1 MDWTIF
7 LLRILP
13 CLLVAGLLGTLI
25 GWLLGRIFG
34 SANSTELVTEWEG
47 KLRHRDQE
55 LGSMRGDLSA
65 ANAKVNSLQSEM
77 ATLAETIKTRDKWVS
92 ELETKQKA
100 IETDLNDRISE
111 LDELKADTDKEKADL
126 KTKLENALAASKAE
140 TESLRVRVAEAEG
153 AAKIAQKAERELATL
168 RGSFTGKEQ
177 ELAKALFRLK
187 NLEPLTAQIKEHE
200 SAAAA
205 LKAQIKELEAQ
216 TLSAKSKDGEI
227 AKLRQKV
234 TELEPLA
241 VQLKSRDGQLSELQ
255 AKLGGSAKALIGN
268 DSELKSLR
276 VRMTEIEG
284 LSEHANNQL
293 KDRDS
298 ELARLRLKIGELK
311 ALSGQLAERESEIS
325 ELRKQV
331 GTMAGLTQQLSEREA
346 RLAQLQAS
354 LDDSQQKY
362 HTFEA
367 EIGTL
372 RQNLVGKEADLT
384 GLFSRIAL
392 LEPLNDQVADLN
404 DKLRKSTTGSESETG
419 SLQKRSAELES
430 LTGQAGERES
440 LIAKLRLQLS
450 ELAPLTLEVQS
461 REARIREFDNLIK
474 SRDSELVQLNA
485 HNQELAAKLQTL
497 SAEKE
502 SELAPLRLQV
512 REIAGLNKQ
521 VEESN
526 RLAATVREK
535 DQEIARLRARTTEL
549 EMMAREVKESK
560 ANVSAAS
567 AMPPSN
573 NEKDDLKKIF
583 GIGPVLE
590 KLLNSHGIYC
600 FQQIAEWKQ
609 EDVQHYDHLLEDFR
623 GRIVRDDWVS
633 GASEEQARKYG
644 DRP

>member
-13 CLLVAGLLGTLI
+13 CLVVAGLLGTLV

-55 LGSMRGDLSA
+55 LGSMRGDLSF

-92 ELETKQKA
+92 ELEAKQKT
-100 IETDLNDRISE
+100 IETDLNDRVSE

-126 KTKLENALAASKAE
+126 KTQLEKALAASKAE

-153 AAKIAQKAERELATL
+153 AAKIAQKAERELATM
-168 RGSFTGKEQ
+168 RTGFTGKEQ

-187 NLEPLTAQIKEHE
+187 NLEPLAAQIKEHE

-216 TLSAKSKDGEI
+216 TLTTKSKDGEI

-241 VQLKSRDGQLSELQ
+241 AQLKSSDGQLSELQ
-255 AKLGGSAKALIGN
+255 ANLGASAKALAAN
-268 DSELKSLR
+268 DSELKSLHEKLAE
-276 VRMTEIEG
+276 TEE
-284 LSEHANNQL
+284 LREHSNHQL

-298 ELARLRLKIGELK
+298 ELAHLRLKIGELE
-311 ALSGQLAERESEIS
+311 ALSGQLAERESEI
-325 ELRKQV
+325 
-331 GTMAGLTQQLSEREA
+331 
-346 RLAQLQAS
+346 
-354 LDDSQQKY
+354 
-362 HTFEA
+362 
-367 EIGTL
+367 
-372 RQNLVGKEADLT
+372 
-384 GLFSRIAL
+384 
-392 LEPLNDQVADLN
+392 
-404 DKLRKSTTGSESETG
+404 G
-419 SLQKRSAELES
+419 SLQKRIVKLEG
-430 LTGQAGERES
+430 LAGQAGERES

-450 ELAPLTLEVQS
+450 ELAPLTLEVQN

-474 SRDSELVQLNA
+474 SRDGELVQLNA
-485 HNQELAAKLQTL
+485 RNLELAARLQTL

-502 SELAPLRLQV
+502 SELAALRLQV

-521 VEESN
+521 VEERN
-526 RLAATVREK
+526 TLAATVREK
-535 DQEIARLRARTTEL
+535 EQEIARLRARTTEL

-590 KLLNSHGIYC
+590 KLLNSHGIYY